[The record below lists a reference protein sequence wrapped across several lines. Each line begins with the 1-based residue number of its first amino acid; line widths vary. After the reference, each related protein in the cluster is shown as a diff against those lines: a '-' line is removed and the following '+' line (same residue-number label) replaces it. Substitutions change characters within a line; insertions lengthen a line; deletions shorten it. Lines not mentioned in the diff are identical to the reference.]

1 MKPLQ
6 SKLEGFES
14 IGIVDKRTLPIDAIY
29 TYSTKFS
36 CCIAVKAGWKFG
48 INSDRGHDC
57 SCVDRW
63 EPHKVVFVD
72 NNFKNYNH
80 KKHVDMV
87 MRYHPKYCTVRD
99 IISKE
104 KCKMMGIEY
113 YSPEAI
119 LDFAE
124 ELSSYSDNV
133 IVIPKEIEYIDKIP
147 SKFML
152 GYSVPTGYGGA
163 EFSIDNF
170 TGRRV
175 HLLGGRWKNQL
186 RLIETFG
193 DGIVSFDNNH
203 ISRISQYGKYIDFS
217 GNDQNLI
224 KDLFPQANNPY
235 YICMAISLGNIASK
249 INELYN

>member
-1 MKPLQ
+1 MQ

-29 TYSTKFS
+29 TYSGKFS

-48 INSDRGHDC
+48 INSSDGN
-57 SCVDRW
+57 SCETADAW
-63 EPHKVVFVD
+63 DSHKVVFVD
-72 NNFKNYNH
+72 NDFNHYNH
-80 KKHVDMV
+80 SKHVDV
-87 MRYHPKYCTVRD
+87 VRKYRPKYCTVRD
-99 IISKE
+99 IISKD

-152 GYSVPTGYGGA
+152 GYSVPTGYGGT
-163 EFSIDNF
+163 EFSIDDF
-170 TGRRV
+170 KGRRV
-175 HLLGGRWKNQL
+175 HLLGGRWKTQMK
-186 RLIETFG
+186 LIRTLG
-193 DGIVSFDNNH
+193 NDIISFDNNH
-203 ISRISQYGKYIDFS
+203 ISMLASHGKYVGFDGEDNNNIGDTFKY
-217 GNDQNLI
+217 I
-224 KDLFPQANNPY
+224 NNPY
-235 YICMAISLGNIASK
+235 YVCMSISLGTIASK